1 VVIATAALLSGCN
14 SADRP
19 TAGPDLS
26 AMRAGLQD
34 GNGFADVRSVTA
46 DYWEDNLG
54 HGTLK
59 VTLTVGQDGDAETIA
74 DKAVEQ
80 IWTKWVTDRVRI
92 IDVVVL
98 GTEDVSYTV
107 QRRYNLPGQKDELTQ
122 EYGEPAS
129 TG

>member
-1 VVIATAALLSGCN
+1 MAALLSGCN
-14 SADRP
+14 SVDRP
-19 TAGPDLS
+19 TADPDLS

-46 DYWEDNLG
+46 DYWENNLG

-59 VTLTVGQDGDAETIA
+59 VTLTVGQGGDAETIA
-74 DKAVEQ
+74 DQAVGQ

-98 GTEDVSYTV
+98 GTEDVSFTV
-107 QRRYNLPGQKDELTQ
+107 QRRYNLPGQKDELT
-122 EYGEPAS
+122 EKYGKPAS
-129 TG
+129 SG

>member
-1 VVIATAALLSGCN
+1 MAALLSGCG
-14 SADRP
+14 SVDRP

-34 GNGFADVRSVTA
+34 GNEFSDVRSVTA
-46 DYWEDNLG
+46 EYWENNLG

-59 VTLTVGQDGDAETIA
+59 VTLTVGQGGDAESIA
-74 DKAVEQ
+74 DEAVGQ
-80 IWTKWVTDRVRI
+80 IWTKWITNQVRI

-107 QRRYNLPGQKDELTQ
+107 QRRYNLPGQKEELTQ
-122 EYGEPAS
+122 EYGKPAG